1 MTKLSTFLFLLV
13 DLFSLA
19 FSLAM
24 TSWVVAGLS
33 SATGSLVFA
42 FLPPAFVFAAAA
54 FLLRGIYKMKKKPT
68 HNNLLIKII
77 NLKLLLIRINIP
89 LSINLSGY
97 IQPLQSYIISF
108 ASKTRV
114 ISIFFHTC
122 TVTFNYFAKCIHY
135 IPIVT
140 CSFNKVIC

>member
-1 MTKLSTFLFLLV
+1 MLWLGTKLSTFLFLLV

-54 FLLRGIYKMKKKPT
+54 FLLGGIYKMKKKPT
-68 HNNLLIKII
+68 HNHLLIKII

-97 IQPLQSYIISF
+97 IQSLQSYIISF

-114 ISIFFHTC
+114 ILIFFSYMYS
-122 TVTFNYFAKCIHY
+122 YF
-135 IPIVT
+135 
-140 CSFNKVIC
+140 